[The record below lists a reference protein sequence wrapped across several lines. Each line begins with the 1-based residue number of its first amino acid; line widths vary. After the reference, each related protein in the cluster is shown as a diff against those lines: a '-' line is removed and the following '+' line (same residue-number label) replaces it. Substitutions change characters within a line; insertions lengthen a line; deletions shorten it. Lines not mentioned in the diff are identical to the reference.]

1 MSNNI
6 RTAQFG
12 GVGGG
17 GNGTPFQPGGSPI
30 GRGGGNRGGHE
41 INLYVDEDASFD
53 KLLRRTHI
61 EPDNRDVNIESRLTP
76 QHKNYEDLIPYELTP
91 EERMRA
97 KFRAQLHNYKKSL
110 ENAAND
116 LIKNSPAY
124 IKEHYRPKD
133 EHMMTM
139 EQSLENR
146 HKYNKDF
153 KYPRE
158 EYKDPDKPERLHFA
172 ITDKAINRVAED
184 YEVARRN
191 RMTKEYPEERNEF
204 DEKQFSYAPIG
215 KTPILIHGED
225 LDQYEQDLMNV
236 NTPDHD
242 GFQEYELKDTILSY
256 PDPDGKANIHAP
268 KDIAPKSQNTKDI
281 NPLET
286 IEQQLNPK
294 KKDTSYLDY
303 IDPTNKE
310 AKGVEE
316 SYPGSAFYGISG
328 HSL

>member
-17 GNGTPFQPGGSPI
+17 GNGSPYQPGGSPI
-30 GRGGGNRGGHE
+30 GRGGTNRGGQE

-61 EPDNRDVNIESRLTP
+61 EPDTRDVNIESRLTP
-76 QHKNYEDLIPYELTP
+76 QHKNYEELIAYELTP
-91 EERMRA
+91 EERLRA

-116 LIKNSPAY
+116 LIKNSPNY
-124 IKEHYRPKD
+124 IRDHYQPKK

-139 EQSLENR
+139 EQSLEDR

-158 EYKDPDKPERLHFA
+158 EYKDPDRPSRLHFA
-172 ITDKAINRVAED
+172 INDQTINRIAED

-191 RMTKEYPEERNEF
+191 RITKEYPEDRNEF

-215 KTPILIHGED
+215 KTPILTHGED
-225 LDQYEQDLMNV
+225 FDDYLTGLMTV

-242 GFQEYELKDTILSY
+242 GFQEYQLKDTLLSY
-256 PDPDGKANIHAP
+256 PDPDGKANVHAP
-268 KDIAPKSQNTKDI
+268 NDIAPEPKSIKNIDTS
-281 NPLET
+281 T
-286 IEQQLNPK
+286 SIEQQLHPK
-294 KKDTSYLDY
+294 QKDTSYLDY
-303 IDPTNKE
+303 IDPSNKE

-328 HSL
+328 HSF